1 MEKNENLNKNLDKK
15 KDTFGIKIIIGAL
28 VFILVVVVVMDLVD
42 NYVPLKDILTKTV
55 NYTTQK
61 EVTVTDEGIADAVE
75 KLYDATVVVKIS
87 NGGKISGWG
96 SGVVYKKDEK
106 FGYIFTNHHVIDD
119 AHEVIVEYTDGTEV
133 TADVIGS
140 DEYADIAVLKV
151 DVKSIKAVAEIGKSE
166 GLRLGDTVFAVGTP
180 IDLAYKFTVTRGI
193 LSGKDRMVEMTNRSN
208 DRYGS
213 SSSDSWYMNLL
224 QIDASINSGNSG
236 GPLANSNGEVIGITN
251 SKLSSSYSTTTIE
264 NIGFAIPIEDA
275 LSVADKLINNNGKI
289 KHPVLGVSMIS
300 IEAAD
305 YYNIDID
312 SDITEGALVADVQK
326 GSLAAKAGLQKGDL
340 IIKMEDYKIKDYMYL
355 KYYLYRYDIGDTIK
369 LTYIRDN
376 KEKEVSI
383 TLKD

>member
-1 MEKNENLNKNLDKK
+1 MEKKETK
-15 KDTFGIKIIIGAL
+15 KDNFGIKLMVGAL
-28 VFILVVVVVMDLVD
+28 VVILVVVVIMDLVD
-42 NYVPLKDILTKTV
+42 SYVPLKDILTKTV

-75 KLYDATVVVKIS
+75 KLYDATVIVKIT
-87 NGGKISGWG
+87 NGGKVIGWG
-96 SGVVYKKDEK
+96 SGVVYNKDQK
-106 FGYIFTNHHVIDD
+106 YGYIFTNHHVVED
-119 AHEVIVEYTDGTEV
+119 ARDIVIEYTDGTETSGEV
-133 TADVIGS
+133 LGS
-140 DEYADIAVLKV
+140 DEYADVAVIRV
-151 DVKSIKAVAEIGKSE
+151 DVNTIKAVAEIGKSE
-166 GLRLGDTVFAVGTP
+166 GLRPGDTVFAVGTP

-193 LSGKDRMVEMTNRSN
+193 LSGKDRMVEMTNN
-208 DRYGS
+208 DRYNMS
-213 SSSDSWYMNLL
+213 ASDSWYMNLL

-251 SKLSSSYSTTTIE
+251 SKLSSTYSSTSIE

-275 LSVADKLINNNGKI
+275 LSVADKLINNDGKI
-289 KHPVLGVSMIS
+289 KRPVLGVSMVT

-305 YYNIDID
+305 YYDID
-312 SDITEGALVADVQK
+312 LSSDVTEGALVADVTK
-326 GSLAAKAGLQKGDL
+326 GSVADKAGLKKGDV

-369 LTYIRDN
+369 ITYLRDN